1 MFRVATIAIL
11 SLSTACSALAQFDE
25 LAGPSNRY
33 PKALVDDVN
42 RPGFNG
48 RIYLR
53 RPVIGGVD
61 AWAVESGNPGADYF
75 GAYGSENLAVGLV
88 IDPLEPFSAFDYGIV
103 SPWQIANDRSYRK
116 NPTTNAFNRAYD
128 KAADRLEAQRQVWLR
143 ENGMTGGVRTHV
155 NDATLYAPTRR
166 EEASLPTPRATIQ
179 IPDGE
184 PRLKRNL
191 RVEGPARISL
201 PPGVSAEIAAHVNRT
216 GGMIDAPAAPVV
228 RIAISD

>member
-1 MFRVATIAIL
+1 MYKLATIAVLAL
-11 SLSTACSALAQFDE
+11 SAAGSAFAQYDE
-25 LAGPSNRY
+25 LAGTSNRY
-33 PKALVDDVN
+33 PKAMVDDVN

-48 RIYLR
+48 KIFLR

-75 GAYGSENLAVGLV
+75 GAFGSEDLAVGLV

-116 NPTTNAFNRAYD
+116 NPYTNAYSRAHD
-128 KAADRLEAQRQVWLR
+128 KAADRLEAQRQIWLR

-155 NDATLYAPTRR
+155 NDATLFSPAERQ
-166 EEASLPTPRATIQ
+166 EASLPTPRATIR

-184 PRLKRNL
+184 PRLKRNM
-191 RVEGPARISL
+191 RVQGPARISL

-216 GGMIDAPAAPVV
+216 GGMIDGPSDSVV
-228 RIAISD
+228 RIAIRD